1 MLLRLLPQISNKQSS
16 INNSQLPL
24 FPVPCLLSPW
34 NSAVM
39 RHSFFVAVLFAVL
52 LAAGPLH
59 GAAPKVDWVFPAGVG
74 PASMTTVT
82 LSDGAGWP
90 VRVWIDQPEGITI
103 EAAKEKGRLVITTAA
118 DVKPGVRW
126 LRLYNAEGASAPR
139 PLIIGSLP
147 QLLEAEPNNTVDQA
161 QKVPD
166 RITIQG
172 RLEKNGEVD
181 GFRVSLKAGQVFI
194 ASLIANEILGSPMDG
209 VLQLCDG
216 EGHIITQSDDEV
228 GLDPRIVHEVKR
240 DGDYIVRCF
249 AFPATPNSTIN
260 FAGGNDYIYQLT
272 LTTGPFADHAFP
284 LGATRDATTSFT
296 LAGWNLTPQTRTLSL
311 SPQAAAYATLH
322 HPALANT
329 LSIPLTDHASLIA
342 QPSKKSKKSEES
354 KAQIITPPC
363 IITGRLG
370 EASHQAAFRFTAR
383 KGERLRL
390 KVESQTLGF
399 PLDPVLTL
407 RDATGKVITETDDT
421 GKARDPSHLF
431 SPPADGEYEVM
442 VRDLHH
448 RGGFRFVYR
457 LTVEP
462 VVADVAL
469 TLAGDSF
476 VAAAGKPV
484 EIPVAIDRRDGFA
497 EELTITLEGLPA
509 GVTVSPVISK
519 PKNASEKSV
528 KLIIPAGAAA
538 WSGPVRVIAKTAG
551 LQRIAGFTTINEARH
566 ETAWL
571 TIRAAGK

>member
-1 MLLRLLPQISNKQSS
+1 MRLP
-16 INNSQLPL
+16 
-24 FPVPCLLSPW
+24 
-34 NSAVM
+34 
-39 RHSFFVAVLFAVL
+39 FFVAAL

-59 GAAPKVDWVFPAGVG
+59 GAAPKVEWVFPAGVG
-74 PASMTTVT
+74 PGSTTT
-82 LSDGAGWP
+82 LTVSDGAAWP
-90 VRVWIDQPEGITI
+90 VNVWIDQPEGITI
-103 EAAKEKGRLVITTAA
+103 ESAKEKGQLTITTTAEA
-118 DVKPGVRW
+118 KPGVRW
-126 LRLYNAEGASAPR
+126 LRLHNAEGASALR

-147 QLLEAEPNNTVDQA
+147 HLLEVEPNNAVDQA

-166 RITIQG
+166 RIVIQG
-172 RLEKNGEVD
+172 RLEKSGEVD
-181 GFRVSLKAGQVFI
+181 GFRVPLKAGQVFI
-194 ASLIANEILGSPMDG
+194 ASLTANEILGSPMDG

-216 EGHIITQSDDEV
+216 EGHVLTQSEDEV

-240 DGDYIVRCF
+240 DGDYIIRCF
-249 AFPATPNSTIN
+249 AFPSTPNSTIN
-260 FAGGNDYIYQLT
+260 FAGGSDFIYQLT

-284 LGATRDATTSFT
+284 LSAPRDSTTAIT
-296 LAGWNLTPQTRTLSL
+296 LAGWNLDPQMQTLSL
-311 SPQAAAYATLH
+311 SPPASAAYATLH
-322 HPALANT
+322 HPAIANT
-329 LSIPLTDHASLIA
+329 LPIALSAHASAIA
-342 QPSKKSKKSEES
+342 QPSVHSKES
-354 KAQIITPPC
+354 KAQTIALPC
-363 IITGRLG
+363 IITGRLS

-383 KGERLRL
+383 KGQRLRL

-407 RDATGKVITETDDT
+407 RDATGKVISETDDT
-421 GKARDPSHLF
+421 GKGRDPSHVF

-476 VAAAGKPV
+476 VAEVGKPV
-484 EIPVAIDRRDGFA
+484 EIPVTIDRRDGFA

-509 GVTVSPVISK
+509 GVAVSPVISK
-519 PKNASEKSV
+519 LKDASEKSV

-538 WSGPVRVIAKTAG
+538 WSGPVRVIARAAG
-551 LQRIAGFTTINEARH
+551 VERIASFTTINEAQH

-571 TIRAAGK
+571 TIRAAK